1 MDQKLKEIM
10 VELFGMEENAITD
23 SLTMKDTDVWDSL
36 KHMELIASIE
46 DVFEVELSFDEIVAM
61 QTFKEIKQVLSTKG
75 IEG

>member
-10 VELFGMEENAITD
+10 VELFEMKENAITD
-23 SLTMKDTDVWDSL
+23 SITMKDTDVWDSL